1 MQARPYRDGES
12 VTTSNLDG
20 DSPRKLSG
28 PRPLSSPAQ
37 TVALAETAEQLI
49 SLGWTPAKVLPNGK
63 VVLQRG
69 IRDSSEAARWDP

>member
-1 MQARPYRDGES
+1 MENLLPRPIL
-12 VTTSNLDG
+12 NG

-37 TVALAETAEQLI
+37 AVAPAETAEQLI
-49 SLGWTPAKVLPNGK
+49 SLGWTLAGVLPNGK

-69 IRDSSEAARWDP
+69 IRDSSEAGPVGFSPE